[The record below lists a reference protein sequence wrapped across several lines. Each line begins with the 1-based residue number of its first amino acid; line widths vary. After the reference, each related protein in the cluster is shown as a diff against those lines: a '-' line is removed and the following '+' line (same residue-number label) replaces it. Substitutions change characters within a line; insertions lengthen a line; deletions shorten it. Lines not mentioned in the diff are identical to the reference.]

1 MLKSDNQA
9 NTPRIILETHI
20 TMKYI
25 AVCTPARDMVHTMF
39 TYDLVNMVANHTL
52 NTNDAISLKISQGTL
67 IANQR
72 AELCLD
78 AMREKCTH
86 VLFIDSDMRFPH
98 DMIERLL
105 QHDLDIVATN
115 CARRRM
121 PTGPTAQIYKEN
133 GERELVYTMPES
145 TGLQEVGSVGMGVM
159 LIKANVF
166 AKLAEPWFETPWR
179 HDKRGYIGEDVFFC
193 KKARDAGFKIWID
206 HDVSK
211 EIGHI
216 GMFEFKHDH
225 TWVMREVQETEKVT

>member
-1 MLKSDNQA
+1 
-9 NTPRIILETHI
+9 
-20 TMKYI
+20 MKYI

-86 VLFIDSDMRFPH
+86 VLFIDSDMRFPQ

-133 GERELVYTMPES
+133 GERELVYTMPET

-193 KKARDAGFKIWID
+193 KKAREAGFKIWID

-216 GMFEFKHDH
+216 GTFEFRHEH
-225 TWVMREVQETEKVT
+225 TWVMKEQLEKEAV

>member
-1 MLKSDNQA
+1 
-9 NTPRIILETHI
+9 
-20 TMKYI
+20 MKYI

-86 VLFIDSDMRFPH
+86 VLFIDSDMRFPQ

-121 PTGPTAQIYKEN
+121 PTGPTAQLYKEN

-193 KKARDAGFKIWID
+193 KKAREAGFKIWID

-225 TWVMREVQETEKVT
+225 TWVMREVQEKEAV

>member
-1 MLKSDNQA
+1 
-9 NTPRIILETHI
+9 
-20 TMKYI
+20 MKYI
-25 AVCTPARDMVHTMF
+25 ALCTPARDMVHTMF
-39 TYDLVNMVANHTL
+39 TYDLVNMVAYHTL
-52 NTNDAISLKISQGTL
+52 NTNDAVSLKISQGTL

-86 VLFIDSDMRFPH
+86 VLFIDSDMRFPQ

-133 GERELVYTMPES
+133 GERELVYTMPET

-166 AKLAEPWFETPWR
+166 ATLSEPWFETPWR

-193 KKARDAGFKIWID
+193 KKAREAGFKIWID

-225 TWVMREVQETEKVT
+225 TWVMREMQEKEKVT

>member
-1 MLKSDNQA
+1 
-9 NTPRIILETHI
+9 
-20 TMKYI
+20 MKHNYI

-39 TYDLVNMVANHTL
+39 TYDLVNMVCFHTL
-52 NTNDAISLKISQGTL
+52 NTNDAISLKISEGTL

-72 AELCLD
+72 AELSLD
-78 AMREKCTH
+78 AMREGCSH
-86 VLFIDSDMRFPH
+86 ILFIDSDMRFPQ
-98 DMIERLL
+98 DMISRLL
-105 QHDLDIVATN
+105 AHDLDIVATN

-133 GERELVYTMPES
+133 GDRELVWSMPES

-159 LIKANVF
+159 IIKAGVF
-166 AKLAEPWFETPWR
+166 KALSEPWYETPWR

-193 KKARDAGFKIWID
+193 RKAREAGFKIWID

-225 TWVMREVQETEKVT
+225 TWAIKDLEKARES

>member
-1 MLKSDNQA
+1 
-9 NTPRIILETHI
+9 
-20 TMKYI
+20 MKYI

-166 AKLAEPWFETPWR
+166 AKLAEPRFETPWR

>member
-1 MLKSDNQA
+1 
-9 NTPRIILETHI
+9 
-20 TMKYI
+20 MKYI

-86 VLFIDSDMRFPH
+86 VLFIDSDMRFPQ

-105 QHDLDIVATN
+105 QHDVDIVATN

-121 PTGPTAQIYKEN
+121 PTGPTAQLYKEN
-133 GERELVYTMPES
+133 GERELVYTMPET

-193 KKARDAGFKIWID
+193 KKAREAGFKIWID

-225 TWVMREVQETEKVT
+225 TWVMREVQEKEAV